1 MGTLSFSRPGSF
13 RPARVALVDDHAIVE
28 VALRAALADFAEVV
42 FVGVSETVP
51 ELLAEHPDAD
61 IVVLDLRLADG
72 SSPISNVTALRERD
86 MRVIAYTS
94 GEDPYLV
101 RLVARTDVLGI
112 VRKSA
117 PVSVLLETIRAAV
130 DGQALMSTEWA
141 AAIDSDPG
149 LDAAALSD
157 QEQQVLRLF
166 ATGLKA
172 QSVADAMKIA
182 VPTVEDYVRR
192 IRSKYARIGRS
203 ADTKI
208 DLYKRA
214 IEDGFLPLPDSGS

>member
-1 MGTLSFSRPGSF
+1 MDPKL
-13 RPARVALVDDHAIVE
+13 VALVDDHE
-28 VALRAALADFAEVV
+28 VIALAVREAIAAVPDLSFD
-42 FVGVSETVP
+42 GVSPTIDQ
-51 ELLAEHPDAD
+51 LLEHHPDAGL
-61 IVVLDLRLADG
+61 IVLDLRLADG
-72 SSPISNVTALRERD
+72 SSPIGNVERLVEHGAA
-86 MRVIAYTS
+86 VIAYTS
-94 GEDPYLV
+94 GESPYLM
-101 RLVARTDVLGI
+101 RLVATTAILGI
-112 VRKSA
+112 VRKSDPLA
-117 PVSVLLETIRAAV
+117 VLIETLHRAA
-130 DGQALMSTEWA
+130 DGAAVMSTEWA

-172 QSVADAMKIA
+172 QSVAAAMGIA

-192 IRSKYARIGRS
+192 IRGKYARIGRS
-203 ADTKI
+203 AETKI

>member
-1 MGTLSFSRPGSF
+1 MDPN
-13 RPARVALVDDHAIVE
+13 RVVLIDDHAII
-28 VALRAALADFAEVV
+28 ALAVREAIAQVPGLEFA
-42 FVGVSETVP
+42 GVASTVDAA
-51 ELLAEHPDAD
+51 LAEHPDAGL
-61 IVVLDLRLADG
+61 VVLDLRLADG
-72 SSPISNVTALRERD
+72 SSPIGNVDRLVTHGAA
-86 MRVIAYTS
+86 VIAYTS
-94 GEDPYLV
+94 GESPYFL
-101 RLVARTDVLGI
+101 RLVATTPILGI
-112 VRKSA
+112 VRKSD
-117 PVSVLLETIRAAV
+117 PLSVLIETLQQAADGRAV
-130 DGQALMSTEWA
+130 MSTEWA

-214 IEDGFLPLPDSGS
+214 IEDGFLPLPDSSS

>member
-1 MGTLSFSRPGSF
+1 MDPNHVVLI
-13 RPARVALVDDHAIVE
+13 DDHEII
-28 VALRAALADFAEVV
+28 ALAVREAVADVPGLEFA
-42 FVGVSETVP
+42 GVAPTVDSA
-51 ELLAEHPDAD
+51 LAEHADAGL
-61 IVVLDLRLADG
+61 VVLDLRLADG
-72 SSPISNVTALRERD
+72 SSPIGNVERLVTHGAA
-86 MRVIAYTS
+86 VIAYTS
-94 GEDPYLV
+94 GENPYLL
-101 RLVARTDVLGI
+101 RLVATTPILGI
-112 VRKSA
+112 VRKSD
-117 PVSVLLETIRAAV
+117 PLSVLVDTLRQAADGRAV
-130 DGQALMSTEWA
+130 MSTEWA

-149 LDAAALSD
+149 LDAAALSE

-192 IRSKYARIGRS
+192 IRGKYARIGRS

-214 IEDGFLPLPDSGS
+214 VEDGFLPLPDSGS

>member
-1 MGTLSFSRPGSF
+1 MDPN
-13 RPARVALVDDHAIVE
+13 RVALIDDHEIIAL
-28 VALRAALADFAEVV
+28 ALREAISHIPELTFAGVAA
-42 FVGVSETVP
+42 TVD
-51 ELLAEHPDAD
+51 ELLAENPDAGL
-61 IVVLDLRLADG
+61 VVLDLRLADG
-72 SSPISNVTALRERD
+72 SSPIGNVERLVEHGAA
-86 MRVIAYTS
+86 VIAYTS
-94 GEDPYLV
+94 GESPYLL
-101 RLVARTDVLGI
+101 RLVATTPILGI
-112 VRKSA
+112 VRKSD
-117 PVSVLLETIRAAV
+117 PVAALVETLQQAASGRAV
-130 DGQALMSTEWA
+130 MSTEWA

-149 LDAAALSD
+149 LDAAALSV

-172 QSVADAMKIA
+172 QSVAAAMKIA

-192 IRSKYARIGRS
+192 IRTKYARIGRS

>member
-1 MGTLSFSRPGSF
+1 MDPN
-13 RPARVALVDDHAIVE
+13 RVALIDDHEIIAL
-28 VALRAALADFAEVV
+28 ALREAI
-42 FVGVSETVP
+42 SHVP
-51 ELLAEHPDAD
+51 ELAFAGVAATVDELIDDYPDAGL
-61 IVVLDLRLADG
+61 VVLDLRLADG
-72 SSPISNVTALRERD
+72 SSPIGNVERLVE
-86 MRVIAYTS
+86 RGASVIAYTS
-94 GEDPYLV
+94 GENPYLL
-101 RLVARTDVLGI
+101 RLVATTAILGI
-112 VRKSA
+112 VRKA
-117 PVSVLLETIRAAV
+117 DPVSVLVETLQQAAGGRAV
-130 DGQALMSTEWA
+130 MSTEWA

-149 LDAAALSD
+149 LNDAGLSV

-172 QSVADAMKIA
+172 QSVAAAMKIA

-192 IRSKYARIGRS
+192 IRNKYARIGRN

>member
-1 MGTLSFSRPGSF
+1 MDPN
-13 RPARVALVDDHAIVE
+13 RVALIDDHEIIALALREAITHVPALSFAGVAATVDDLIESYPGAG
-28 VALRAALADFAEVV
+28 L
-42 FVGVSETVP
+42 
-51 ELLAEHPDAD
+51 
-61 IVVLDLRLADG
+61 VVLDLRLADG
-72 SSPISNVTALRERD
+72 SSPIGNVERLVE
-86 MRVIAYTS
+86 RGSAVIAYTS
-94 GEDPYLV
+94 GESPYLL
-101 RLVARTDVLGI
+101 RLVATTPILGI
-112 VRKSA
+112 VRKSD
-117 PVSVLLETIRAAV
+117 PVAVLVDTLRQAAGGRAV
-130 DGQALMSTEWA
+130 MSTEWA

-149 LDAAALSD
+149 LDAAALSV

-172 QSVADAMKIA
+172 QSVAANMKIA

-192 IRSKYARIGRS
+192 IRTKYARIGRS

>member
-1 MGTLSFSRPGSF
+1 MDPNRVVLIDDHEIIALALREAI
-13 RPARVALVDDHAIVE
+13 ARVPGLEFAGVAPTVDAAIAE
-28 VALRAALADFAEVV
+28 QPSAGLA
-42 FVGVSETVP
+42 
-51 ELLAEHPDAD
+51 
-61 IVVLDLRLADG
+61 VLDLRLADG
-72 SSPISNVTALRERD
+72 SSPIGNVERLVAHGAA
-86 MRVIAYTS
+86 VIAYTS
-94 GEDPYLV
+94 GESPYLL
-101 RLVARTDVLGI
+101 RLVATTPILGI
-112 VRKSA
+112 VRKSDPLA
-117 PVSVLLETIRAAV
+117 VLVETLQQAADGRAV
-130 DGQALMSTEWA
+130 MSTEWA

>member
-1 MGTLSFSRPGSF
+1 MDPN
-13 RPARVALVDDHAIVE
+13 RVVLIDDHEIIALAVREAIANVPGLE
-28 VALRAALADFAEVV
+28 FVGVVSTVDAALAEQA
-42 FVGVSETVP
+42 
-51 ELLAEHPDAD
+51 DAGL
-61 IVVLDLRLADG
+61 VVLDLRLADG
-72 SSPISNVTALRERD
+72 SSPIGNVERLVTHGAA
-86 MRVIAYTS
+86 VIAYTS
-94 GEDPYLV
+94 GESPYLL
-101 RLVARTDVLGI
+101 RLVATTPILGI
-112 VRKSA
+112 VRKSD
-117 PVSVLLETIRAAV
+117 PLSVLVETLRQAADGRAV
-130 DGQALMSTEWA
+130 MSTEWA

-149 LDAAALSD
+149 LDAAALSE

-192 IRSKYARIGRS
+192 IRSKYARIGRT

-214 IEDGFLPLPDSGS
+214 IEDGFLPLPDGS